1 MLKVYPQLAEIKIDY
16 GWGGTI
22 GIPFNRVPQLGRIS
36 PNVIYCQGYSGHGL
50 NVTHLAGQIMADA
63 IAGTL
68 EQFDMFANIKPVVV
82 PGAHFFSRPMMEL
95 GVLYYQLR
103 DRL

>member
-1 MLKVYPQLAEIKIDY
+1 
-16 GWGGTI
+16 
-22 GIPFNRVPQLGRIS
+22 VPQLGRIS